1 VVEVFFQWVAISS
14 IADAGSSLG
23 TVGTLGLMVSH
34 FLMAPEVPYGIIMG
48 VLATRAVNKHDKA
61 KRLVDM
67 TTDEKKKGTIIEV
80 AEVGTTFATGLLKA
94 VAPKI
99 VIDSFDG
106 MAYSAE
112 VRV

>member
-1 VVEVFFQWVAISS
+1 MAISS

-34 FLMAPEVPYGIIMG
+34 FLMAPEVPYGILTG
-48 VLATRAVNKHDKA
+48 VLATRAANKNDKA

-67 TTDEKKKGTIIEV
+67 STDEEKKGTMVEV
-80 AEVGTTFATGLLKA
+80 AEAGTTFATGLLKA

-99 VIDSFDG
+99 VVDTYDG
-106 MAYSAE
+106 MTYSAE
-112 VRV
+112 VRVY